1 VEARRRV
8 AEERLRIARELHDVV
23 AHHIALINV
32 QAGVAAH
39 RLRDRPDQAE
49 EALAHIREAGRSVL
63 TEMQVMLGVLRAPER
78 AVAPAEPA
86 PSMAQLDG
94 LVDSFRSAGLVVE
107 ITTHGQTQAL
117 PGPVDLTAY
126 RVIQEAL
133 TNVQKHGGGSGGRV
147 EITYGQT
154 ALVINIDNL
163 CSGVE
168 PTRGPGVDPVL
179 PGHGILGMRERA
191 AMVGGTL
198 QAEDV
203 PDGGFRVHA
212 VLPVLEGVGDG
223 DPGGARGRP
232 GADPRGVPCARGVR
246 VGLDRGG
253 GGLERA

>member
-1 VEARRRV
+1 
-8 AEERLRIARELHDVV
+8 V

-63 TEMQVMLGVLRAPER
+63 AEMQVMLGVLRAPER
-78 AVAPAEPA
+78 AAAPAEPA
-86 PSMAQLDG
+86 PSMALLCG

-107 ITTHGQTQAL
+107 VTEHGEPHAL
-117 PGPVDLTAY
+117 PAPVDLAAY

-147 EITYGQT
+147 EITYGPT
-154 ALVINIDNL
+154 AVVIEIENL
-163 CSGVE
+163 GSGHE
-168 PTRGPGVDPVL
+168 PAPGSGGDPAT

-198 QAEDV
+198 LAEGA

-212 VLPVLEGVGDG
+212 LLPVLEGVGDG
-223 DPGGARGRP
+223 DQGGARGRP
-232 GADPRGVPCARGVR
+232 GVDPGRVPCARGVR
-246 VGLDRGG
+246 AGPDRGG
-253 GGLERA
+253 RGVQRA